1 MTTSRVA
8 LDMLWNCS
16 ESAPKLQSYL
26 TSNKQQT
33 SIWNCSQNALKMLS
47 KCSQNAPKLLPNR
60 SQTALKPAQTELII
74 NELTVNLNEMNST
87 MKRL

>member
-1 MTTSRVA
+1 
-8 LDMLWNCS
+8 MLWNCSETAPAMYSYRISFKNCS

-33 SIWNCSQNALKMLS
+33 SIWN
-47 KCSQNAPKLLPNR
+47 CSQNAPKLLPNR